1 MRENGVEIEK
11 KSLPDRLASFF
22 YNRVKNLADST
33 TIKDDVYNGKKK
45 TNATNKMFMDICSV
59 KECIKSLKIKNCE
72 GFDRIPQR
80 ILVDGAEVL
89 DKVFAGLFER
99 IYDECTVPAQWLVSK
114 TIPIYKNKGEKNDI
128 SNYRPISNLCSS
140 SKIFEKLILKRILEI
155 QVEDGVDLTGT
166 SQHGFKK
173 RHSTCTLSLTLQSII
188 TRALEDEDFAV
199 MASLDLSS
207 AFDLVNVSLLLK
219 RLKIIGLPEDIIKLI
234 KAWLENR
241 SFYVSINGE
250 NSQMF
255 DVLHG
260 TVQGSVLGPVL
271 YAIFVSPM
279 FDLEDMSS
287 FADDNYTIRWHSN
300 LQPQT
305 WKTRSA

>member
-1 MRENGVEIEK
+1 M
-11 KSLPDRLASFF
+11 
-22 YNRVKNLADST
+22 
-33 TIKDDVYNGKKK
+33 
-45 TNATNKMFMDICSV
+45 
-59 KECIKSLKIKNCE
+59 
-72 GFDRIPQR
+72 
-80 ILVDGAEVL
+80 
-89 DKVFAGLFER
+89 
-99 IYDECTVPAQWLVSK
+99 
-114 TIPIYKNKGEKNDI
+114 
-128 SNYRPISNLCSS
+128 
-140 SKIFEKLILKRILEI
+140 
-155 QVEDGVDLTGT
+155 
-166 SQHGFKK
+166 
-173 RHSTCTLSLTLQSII
+173 QSII

-250 NSQMF
+250 NSLMF

-287 FADDNYTIRWHSN
+287 FADDNYCFNTKRYV
-300 LQPQT
+300 L
-305 WKTRSA
+305 